1 MFLASFARHLSFV
14 VLEQGAEAGY
24 EVQTE
29 ISPDVSA
36 GPLAIAKR
44 AAMRTEKATAPL
56 LFILAHSS
64 ASSYVSKNMS
74 RLQG

>member
-1 MFLASFARHLSFV
+1 MFLASFVRHLSFV
-14 VLEQGAEAGY
+14 VLEQGAKAGY

-36 GPLAIAKR
+36 GPLAITKR
-44 AAMRTEKATAPL
+44 AAIRTETASSSL
-56 LFILAHSS
+56 LFILAHSP

>member
-14 VLEQGAEAGY
+14 VLEQGAKAGY

-36 GPLAIAKR
+36 GLLAITER
-44 AAMRTEKATAPL
+44 VGIRTEKAIAPL
-56 LFILAHSS
+56 LFILAHSL
-64 ASSYVSKNMS
+64 ASEVSPKTP
-74 RLQG
+74 

>member
-1 MFLASFARHLSFV
+1 MFLASFVRHLSFV
-14 VLEQGAEAGY
+14 VLEQGTKAGY

-36 GPLAIAKR
+36 RPLAIAER
-44 AAMRTEKATAPL
+44 TAMRTEKATAPL
-56 LFILAHSS
+56 LFVLAHSS
-64 ASSYVSKNMS
+64 ASSYVSKNTS